1 MSSEIFMKKTK
12 RLYPEI
18 ISCKISD
25 PGVDEEDVGR

>member
-1 MSSEIFMKKTK
+1 MEKTK